1 MLDEFSF
8 SLSLP
13 CLCSLFHAFILLCY
27 LTLSYV
33 SFIYIVTTVLPV
45 LWHIEFSM
53 IEDYS
58 DSCCRNIQCWSLI
71 IYRNAYYH
79 IFASKT
85 LSAEEEDI
93 YLLKHIT
100 IMAIPN
106 TSINRARLPE
116 NPKVNN
122 AGHSKNTKAA
132 NKYKTKKHTSLHQ
145 YSYIIL
151 N

>member
-1 MLDEFSF
+1 M
-8 SLSLP
+8 
-13 CLCSLFHAFILLCY
+13 
-27 LTLSYV
+27 
-33 SFIYIVTTVLPV
+33 
-45 LWHIEFSM
+45 
-53 IEDYS
+53 
-58 DSCCRNIQCWSLI
+58 LI
-71 IYRNAYYH
+71 ITYLH
-79 IFASKT
+79 QKT

-132 NKYKTKKHTSLHQ
+132 NKYKTKNTQVCTS
-145 YSYIIL
+145 IL
-151 N
+151 T